1 MRGNPNPRGAMQRR
15 YAAGSEDFGMSQGCS
30 FPARLPVGS
39 SDLPLIRCPRCG
51 AAVVECRSM
60 RHGGK
65 VFFKCEE
72 NEQDVPNCCKFFK
85 WIESYR
91 KMVEGMSEHV
101 VDEGPSDVAVV
112 DGSIEMKR
120 SSVDD
125 GKIDK
130 LINLIKVLV
139 MINIGMLF
147 LGFIG
152 VFVMILK

>member
-1 MRGNPNPRGAMQRR
+1 M
-15 YAAGSEDFGMSQGCS
+15 
-30 FPARLPVGS
+30 
-39 SDLPLIRCPRCG
+39 
-51 AAVVECRSM
+51 
-60 RHGGK
+60 
-65 VFFKCEE
+65 
-72 NEQDVPNCCKFFK
+72 PNCCKFFK